1 MTPVDL
7 WTNLI
12 QRQKQSEQDEAEK
25 AAYSR
30 TSLRILRRLPPTSPP
45 AILQTLFVHTNGPFL
60 LTAVLPGTPTVL
72 APLHPP
78 GLGQGERAVR

>member
-1 MTPVDL
+1 MKPRKLRTPAHH
-7 WTNLI
+7 
-12 QRQKQSEQDEAEK
+12 SEFCGGYHQL
-25 AAYSR
+25 
-30 TSLRILRRLPPTSPP
+30 LRP
-45 AILQTLFVHTNGPFL
+45 QTLFVHTNGPFL